1 VLQRAPAERE
11 RAAETIADRLDGP
24 MTALGIVFVLMVV
37 AETAIEPRGAL
48 SIAFTIGGWLL
59 WATFVAEFVVRMVV
73 APSTGG
79 FLRRN
84 WWQVV
89 FLVLPFLRFARIVA
103 RLRLRPMVRAGRV
116 VSSTVRGTRIAGREL
131 TGRVAWLLTVTAIV
145 ILTSSQLLYE
155 FAGYTSY
162 ALALHDAAFATVTGE
177 PLSAQSAVARVM
189 ELVLAGYSVIVF
201 AALAGMLGAYFM
213 QSRAPQDVPDP
224 VAAPLRDEP
233 VIGGR

>member
-1 VLQRAPAERE
+1 MLRRAPAERE

-24 MTALGIVFVLMVV
+24 MTALGIVFVLMVI
-37 AETAIEPRGAL
+37 AETVIAPGGAL
-48 SIAFTIGGWLL
+48 GTAFTIVGWLL
-59 WATFVAEFVVRMVV
+59 WATFVAEFIVRMVV
-73 APSTGG
+73 APSTGT

-103 RLRLRPMVRAGRV
+103 RLRLRPVVRAGRV

-131 TGRVAWLLTVTAIV
+131 SGRAAWLLTVTAIV

-162 ALALHDAAFATVTGE
+162 ALALHDAAYATVTGE
-177 PLSAQSAVARVM
+177 PLSSQATVARVM
-189 ELVLAGYSVIVF
+189 ELVLAAYSVIVF

-213 QSRAPQDVPDP
+213 QSRAPQEGAPDP
-224 VAAPLRDEP
+224 VDAPR
-233 VIGGR
+233 

>member
-1 VLQRAPAERE
+1 MADA
-11 RAAETIADRLDGP
+11 IADRLDAP

-37 AETAIEPRGAL
+37 AETVIEPRGAL
-48 SIAFTIGGWLL
+48 GTAFTVGGWVL

-73 APSTGG
+73 APSTAA

-103 RLRLRPMVRAGRV
+103 RLRLRPMMRAGRV

-131 TGRVAWLLTVTAIV
+131 TSRAAWLLTVTAIV

-162 ALALHDAAFATVTGE
+162 ALALHDAAYATVTGE
-177 PLSAQSAVARVM
+177 PLSSQAGMARVM
-189 ELVLAGYSVIVF
+189 ELVLAAYSVIVF

-213 QSRAPQDVPDP
+213 QSRAPDP
-224 VAAPLRDEP
+224 AEDAADSTPP
-233 VIGGR
+233 